1 MTTATTFDNDNNASN
16 ATVPNTTT
24 ILVLFGSQTGNA
36 EQAAQDFCRACT
48 SVHLY
53 DSYCSNI
60 GSSEANTRVIPIVTK
75 CMSLDDFLEMN
86 RCQFHSS
93 TTLIL
98 FVSSYGVGGPPLG
111 CYRFRDVCDCIIEN
125 QQQSESSDPNENSHF
140 KNDAAKVLVQNLSF
154 QNLLSYAICG
164 LGDSRYT
171 TYMNNPKVID
181 ETLRKYLHAT
191 PLCDMAQ
198 ADASS
203 KSKVQQSDV
212 IAHWIDQLWSP
223 LSMVI
228 YDDPNRTE
236 NKEERLQQLQEQL
249 VKLCQAIIPD
259 YHPPAITTTSTTKA
273 TTTDTTNTN
282 RRLQNNM
289 IVMTIVMVLIAI
301 IIAQFLLL

>member
-1 MTTATTFDNDNNASN
+1 MTTTTFDDDNAST
-16 ATVPNTTT
+16 AAVPTTTT

-53 DSYCSNI
+53 DSYRNI
-60 GSSEANTRVIPIVTK
+60 GEENVRVIPIVTK
-75 CMSLDDFLEMN
+75 CMSLDDFLETN
-86 RCQFHSS
+86 HCQFHSS
-93 TTLIL
+93 TILIL

-111 CYRFRDVCDCIIEN
+111 CYRFRDVCDCIIEC
-125 QQQSESSDPNENSHF
+125 QQQNESIDPDENSHF
-140 KNDAAKVLVQNLSF
+140 KNDVTKVLVRNLSF
-154 QNLLSYAICG
+154 QNLISFAICG

-181 ETLRKYLHAT
+181 ETLRDCLHAT
-191 PLCDMAQ
+191 PLCDMGQ

-203 KSKVQQSDV
+203 KSKVHQSDV
-212 IAHWIDQLWSP
+212 IAHWIEKLWSP

-228 YDDPNRTE
+228 YDDLNRTE
-236 NKEERLQQLQEQL
+236 QKEERLQQLQQRL
-249 VKLCQAIIPD
+249 VQFCQAIIPD
-259 YHPPAITTTSTTKA
+259 YHPPATTTSTTKA
-273 TTTDTTNTN
+273 TTTDMSNTN

-301 IIAQFLLL
+301 LMAQFLLL